1 MGRIHRRGLG
11 RLISTHTPKTL
22 TNNKEMRNE
31 MNVLRVVSQS
41 KYGIMESD
49 HTITETLPEEM
60 ATLAIL
66 RGVIKAGNIIHSF
79 EKVETGS

>member
-1 MGRIHRRGLG
+1 
-11 RLISTHTPKTL
+11 
-22 TNNKEMRNE
+22 MRNE

-41 KYGIMESD
+41 QYGIMESD

-66 RGVIKAGNIIHSF
+66 RGVIKAGNVIHSF